1 MPGSTDRCVVRGA
14 QRAAMLPTAVLVFLV
29 ILASTSGHSRA
40 IGEEAARSA
49 ISGGAREYVDVENEH
64 LRLMIPAESLP
75 PEDICQFLLDSLTH
89 SLLFVSNLFGYRANR
104 PLLHI
109 WDDTQLDPDG
119 PVESGSWKGGWNLVI
134 DKSGEVPST
143 RKDVEWYALWM
154 THEYVHFVQ
163 ANVASSRSMPSA
175 AIAEGCAVLVSSYAA
190 AGSGDRIMDTYADAG
205 CERRHDPLSDEC
217 GLPASLLGFIDEKL
231 GRETLAELFT

>member
-119 PVESGSWKGGWNLVI
+119 PVESGAWKGGWNLVI
-134 DKSGEVPST
+134 DMSGEVPST
-143 RKDVEWYALWM
+143 RKDVEWYALRM

-163 ANVASSRSMPSA
+163 GNVASSRSMPSA
-175 AIAEGCAVLVSSYAA
+175 PIAEG
-190 AGSGDRIMDTYADAG
+190 
-205 CERRHDPLSDEC
+205 
-217 GLPASLLGFIDEKL
+217 
-231 GRETLAELFT
+231 LAELINGLTAHTFAQNRAEARPRVSESLCRTTGRHLSIRTGIRNA